1 MAGSELAS
9 RGSADD
15 GIPKQGRLLGVDHGA
30 VRIGLAISDVGQQFS
45 SPLTTRQSQTVELD
59 RAWFRKL
66 IQEEQIVGVI
76 IGLAV
81 HGDGR
86 ESKQSVIARRFGDWF
101 CDELGLPVAY
111 FDERF
116 TSMEAED
123 FLMAAGATKKKRQE
137 KLDRVAAQ
145 IMLKGYLESKRE
157 GHAPGALGD

>member
-1 MAGSELAS
+1 MAGSES
-9 RGSADD
+9 VGD

-30 VRIGLAISDVGQQFS
+30 VRIGLAISDLGQQFS
-45 SPLTTRQSQTVELD
+45 SPLTTRQSQAVELD

-66 IQEEQIVGVI
+66 VKEEQIVGVI

-86 ESKQSVIARRFGDWF
+86 ESKQSAIARKFGNWF

-116 TSMEAED
+116 TSMEAKD
-123 FLMAAGATKKKRQE
+123 FLMAAGATKKKRKE

-145 IMLKGYLESKRE
+145 IMLKGYLESTRD